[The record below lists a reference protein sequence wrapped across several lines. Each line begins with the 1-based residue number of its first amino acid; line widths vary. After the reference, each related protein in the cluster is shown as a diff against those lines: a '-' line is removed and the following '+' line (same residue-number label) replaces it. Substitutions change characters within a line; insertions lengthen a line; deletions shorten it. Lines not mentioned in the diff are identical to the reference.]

1 MFGVC
6 GISNKRPPNVAQ
18 INSSFNSRGV
28 GKKLRFIGVSH
39 TNTTAEPEA
48 NTVCMPILLQNS
60 IVVALFLV
68 LSCLPRKEMFLL
80 RWPLRCQGENLT
92 GTSFYIGI
100 ANLTLFDLHN
110 ITPLLQA
117 LLLLQACLEQQGL
130 CSISVPSLHLPHH
143 PNWCMSP
150 FMILFI

>member
-1 MFGVC
+1 MPFYLTTC
-6 GISNKRPPNVAQ
+6 GY
-18 INSSFNSRGV
+18 
-28 GKKLRFIGVSH
+28 KKSVLVWVTQ
-39 TNTTAEPEA
+39 TNTTEPEA
-48 NTVCMPILLQNS
+48 RTVCMPRLLLNS

-150 FMILFI
+150 FMILFIWKACVVGRV